1 MQSTGQSFRFAGRPI
16 RHGLLCIAVTSLLA
30 IPSLTRAQGTIELE
44 KVQLA
49 ALTSTVFTDNSDLKV
64 KVTAIFS
71 DGTQEDVT
79 HYDRCSWDT
88 GKYSRDKVWAA
99 DGKVAIGSYMEDRF
113 FTVQASYTDNKKT
126 VKSNPL
132 TFIVHDD
139 CVFVPELDEKTE
151 AEAVALL
158 RKKGLKEIIKKVM
171 PSWQDDKIVLYN
183 FNGPGTVWEQDPWRG
198 ELLQK
203 GSTVT
208 LFIFPRAVPDLSG
221 QTIAE
226 AQEDVKRIGL
236 NLKIES
242 AEAQTFDPTFDPGN
256 IISQIPPYGTLI
268 TKDIKKLFVTVNKM
282 GVPDLSDCTIPE
294 AQEKLKKFGF
304 NLKIE
309 SVQAQVFDYIIDPGR
324 IISQDPAAGTVV
336 TKDLKKILLVLNK
349 DAMEMP
355 DLKGKT
361 ESEARKLL
369 KKVKPEITVK
379 QGSLYYPQYGPG
391 TVVSSLPGKNVI
403 LPQGGKVCLILNAP
417 APAPSATPTSIVP
430 QTASAVAP
438 SPPPLPRMGIKVKEK
453 LSDGSLVTRPLSR
466 TYQPGVDLT
475 FREDLDRDQGLKI
488 DYTWYI
494 GGKLVGTGVEIS
506 RILRQPGTHTVQLV
520 AEAKTLGWKDAI
532 IRVIHIEYPP
542 DPELS
547 IRVSNFTIP
556 FEPGQVVDLIAV
568 AKNLP
573 KGKLT
578 WYVNG
583 EEVGTGSRVNNFVLK
598 EKGNYKIVLEF
609 QEVQENFPSLKA
621 EMTIVVGD
629 PPIGLMG
636 RNRNRFQALGA
647 PGNLRIQSSKW
658 QYGMA
663 WSNGLLPVKS
673 IPAKWTDWITFRTVG
688 SVDAYDLYTG
698 IQLGSYNTGFLV
710 YMPAGTDPPEIR
722 YEIYHYNF
730 TKKKGVLHAD
740 GRLDLHNETP
750 IPTTLGWVEERARYG
765 VAEWQ
770 TEEGSTCRAKIFKFA
785 TSSAGMQGSGAFGR
799 IYIKGGVEDLGCE
812 QYDPRTDPGTG
823 TTTAG
828 ISSVA
833 QTGGQFQSS
842 LVPPGSTGQ
851 TTQSGQAIPGWYTT
865 PGGQPPGV
873 GGTSGSGP
881 GTGGAGTGN
890 LSNVTVSQ
898 QNVTITF
905 WDHGQEDGDIINV
918 YLNGN
923 LIRGNVI
930 LKNTKMSFQVTLNS
944 GQNNFEIEAVNEGRI
959 PPNTASV
966 KISHVTSGPATQ
978 IYERKSGAR
987 ASMALT
993 AP

>member
-1 MQSTGQSFRFAGRPI
+1 
-16 RHGLLCIAVTSLLA
+16 
-30 IPSLTRAQGTIELE
+30 
-44 KVQLA
+44 
-49 ALTSTVFTDNSDLKV
+49 
-64 KVTAIFS
+64 
-71 DGTQEDVT
+71 
-79 HYDRCSWDT
+79 
-88 GKYSRDKVWAA
+88 
-99 DGKVAIGSYMEDRF
+99 
-113 FTVQASYTDNKKT
+113 
-126 VKSNPL
+126 
-132 TFIVHDD
+132 
-139 CVFVPELDEKTE
+139 
-151 AEAVALL
+151 
-158 RKKGLKEIIKKVM
+158 
-171 PSWQDDKIVLYN
+171 
-183 FNGPGTVWEQDPWRG
+183 
-198 ELLQK
+198 
-203 GSTVT
+203 
-208 LFIFPRAVPDLSG
+208 
-221 QTIAE
+221 
-226 AQEDVKRIGL
+226 
-236 NLKIES
+236 
-242 AEAQTFDPTFDPGN
+242 
-256 IISQIPPYGTLI
+256 
-268 TKDIKKLFVTVNKM
+268 
-282 GVPDLSDCTIPE
+282 
-294 AQEKLKKFGF
+294 
-304 NLKIE
+304 
-309 SVQAQVFDYIIDPGR
+309 
-324 IISQDPAAGTVV
+324 
-336 TKDLKKILLVLNK
+336 
-349 DAMEMP
+349 
-355 DLKGKT
+355 
-361 ESEARKLL
+361 
-369 KKVKPEITVK
+369 
-379 QGSLYYPQYGPG
+379 
-391 TVVSSLPGKNVI
+391 
-403 LPQGGKVCLILNAP
+403 
-417 APAPSATPTSIVP
+417 
-430 QTASAVAP
+430 
-438 SPPPLPRMGIKVKEK
+438 
-453 LSDGSLVTRPLSR
+453 
-466 TYQPGVDLT
+466 
-475 FREDLDRDQGLKI
+475 
-488 DYTWYI
+488 
-494 GGKLVGTGVEIS
+494 
-506 RILRQPGTHTVQLV
+506 
-520 AEAKTLGWKDAI
+520 
-532 IRVIHIEYPP
+532 
-542 DPELS
+542 
-547 IRVSNFTIP
+547 
-556 FEPGQVVDLIAV
+556 
-568 AKNLP
+568 
-573 KGKLT
+573 
-578 WYVNG
+578 
-583 EEVGTGSRVNNFVLK
+583 
-598 EKGNYKIVLEF
+598 
-609 QEVQENFPSLKA
+609 
-621 EMTIVVGD
+621 
-629 PPIGLMG
+629 
-636 RNRNRFQALGA
+636 
-647 PGNLRIQSSKW
+647 
-658 QYGMA
+658 
-663 WSNGLLPVKS
+663 
-673 IPAKWTDWITFRTVG
+673 
-688 SVDAYDLYTG
+688 VDAYDLYTG

>member
-1 MQSTGQSFRFAGRPI
+1 
-16 RHGLLCIAVTSLLA
+16 
-30 IPSLTRAQGTIELE
+30 
-44 KVQLA
+44 
-49 ALTSTVFTDNSDLKV
+49 
-64 KVTAIFS
+64 
-71 DGTQEDVT
+71 
-79 HYDRCSWDT
+79 
-88 GKYSRDKVWAA
+88 
-99 DGKVAIGSYMEDRF
+99 
-113 FTVQASYTDNKKT
+113 
-126 VKSNPL
+126 
-132 TFIVHDD
+132 
-139 CVFVPELDEKTE
+139 
-151 AEAVALL
+151 
-158 RKKGLKEIIKKVM
+158 
-171 PSWQDDKIVLYN
+171 
-183 FNGPGTVWEQDPWRG
+183 
-198 ELLQK
+198 
-203 GSTVT
+203 
-208 LFIFPRAVPDLSG
+208 
-221 QTIAE
+221 
-226 AQEDVKRIGL
+226 
-236 NLKIES
+236 
-242 AEAQTFDPTFDPGN
+242 
-256 IISQIPPYGTLI
+256 
-268 TKDIKKLFVTVNKM
+268 
-282 GVPDLSDCTIPE
+282 
-294 AQEKLKKFGF
+294 
-304 NLKIE
+304 
-309 SVQAQVFDYIIDPGR
+309 
-324 IISQDPAAGTVV
+324 
-336 TKDLKKILLVLNK
+336 
-349 DAMEMP
+349 
-355 DLKGKT
+355 
-361 ESEARKLL
+361 
-369 KKVKPEITVK
+369 
-379 QGSLYYPQYGPG
+379 
-391 TVVSSLPGKNVI
+391 
-403 LPQGGKVCLILNAP
+403 
-417 APAPSATPTSIVP
+417 
-430 QTASAVAP
+430 
-438 SPPPLPRMGIKVKEK
+438 
-453 LSDGSLVTRPLSR
+453 
-466 TYQPGVDLT
+466 
-475 FREDLDRDQGLKI
+475 
-488 DYTWYI
+488 
-494 GGKLVGTGVEIS
+494 
-506 RILRQPGTHTVQLV
+506 
-520 AEAKTLGWKDAI
+520 
-532 IRVIHIEYPP
+532 
-542 DPELS
+542 
-547 IRVSNFTIP
+547 
-556 FEPGQVVDLIAV
+556 
-568 AKNLP
+568 
-573 KGKLT
+573 
-578 WYVNG
+578 VNG

-770 TEEGSTCRAKIFKFA
+770 DGKRDLHAAPKIFKFA
-785 TSSAGMQGSGAFGR
+785 TSSAGDAREWSLWANLYQGWCRRSRLRTVRSENGSGHRHNNSRHQFR
-799 IYIKGGVEDLGCE
+799 SPD
-812 QYDPRTDPGTG
+812 
-823 TTTAG
+823 
-828 ISSVA
+828 S
-833 QTGGQFQSS
+833 GQFQSS